1 MSRRRCNFS
10 AVLVC
15 VLALPTTIATAQQV
29 QTGPEIINETY
40 HDTSIPVRF
49 LAAMATHPANKAV
62 LPLHRRP
69 GPPFVAREAVGAEE
83 MVQQFPMP
91 EVATTNFHNFDGL
104 SDRDGLAPPD
114 TNASVGATQ
123 VVEFTNTSYRVFNK
137 STGASIFGPAEISSI
152 WSGFGGVCGT
162 SSNSFSDPVVLYDKA
177 ANRWLVTILG
187 SSDGFVSGVECIA
200 VSSTSDAT
208 GSYHRYSFSFGTNR
222 LNDYPKFGVWPDAY
236 YASYNMFSPTSFLG
250 AKVCAYNRSH
260 MLTGLSANA
269 HCFQRGITDFSFLPS
284 DRDGSTAPPS
294 GEPNFFLE
302 LFTTTTLHLFK
313 FHVDFASPGNTT
325 FTGPTTII
333 VNSFTEPC
341 LPTGICIPQ
350 SGTKQKL
357 DSLGD
362 RLMFR
367 LAYRNFGDHE
377 ALVAAHSV
385 KSSSTASAVHWY
397 EIRSPNGTPKIF
409 QQGTFSISGLALWM
423 PSIGMDKL
431 GDIALGFSK
440 SSGTTHPG
448 LGYTGR
454 IPSDPIGSMESAANI
469 FVGAGSQTGS
479 LSRWGDYSSMSID
492 PSDNCTF
499 WYTNEYVPSN
509 GSFNWRTRLAS
520 FKFTACH

>member
-1 MSRRRCNFS
+1 
-10 AVLVC
+10 
-15 VLALPTTIATAQQV
+15 
-29 QTGPEIINETY
+29 
-40 HDTSIPVRF
+40 
-49 LAAMATHPANKAV
+49 
-62 LPLHRRP
+62 
-69 GPPFVAREAVGAEE
+69 
-83 MVQQFPMP
+83 
-91 EVATTNFHNFDGL
+91 
-104 SDRDGLAPPD
+104 
-114 TNASVGATQ
+114 
-123 VVEFTNTSYRVFNK
+123 
-137 STGASIFGPAEISSI
+137 
-152 WSGFGGVCGT
+152 
-162 SSNSFSDPVVLYDKA
+162 
-177 ANRWLVTILG
+177 
-187 SSDGFVSGVECIA
+187 
-200 VSSTSDAT
+200 
-208 GSYHRYSFSFGTNR
+208 
-222 LNDYPKFGVWPDAY
+222 
-236 YASYNMFSPTSFLG
+236 MFSPTSFLG

-260 MLTGLSANA
+260 MLAGLSANA
-269 HCFQRGITDFSFLPS
+269 HCLQRGIADFSFLPS